1 MKSVCCWLLIF
12 ISFQMVCPVLSY
24 AQNDASADISS
35 YEKEKISGIRD
46 AYNQNANDNNS
57 KRTFSPGVGRV
68 SFSYF
73 RLFFSLLLICA
84 MIYLI
89 YFFLKKKTNSLAN
102 KNAEET
108 SVLLSLPLG
117 MGKNVQVVY
126 IAGKFL
132 IIGVTNDSINYLSE
146 VTDEKEIENLKR
158 LMQEKKIKAGE
169 SFANVFQEILKI
181 SNVRND
187 KQKDFDYE
195 ESSVDFLQKQTMRI
209 NTLNEKKEVLSD
221 KENIE
226 SDIKTDN

>member
-12 ISFQMVCPVLSY
+12 ISFQIVLPSLSY
-24 AQNDASADISS
+24 AQNDVSSDISV
-35 YEKEKISGIRD
+35 YEKQKLEGIKNAYNKQNGSKNVPYSSGIRNTS
-46 AYNQNANDNNS
+46 Y
-57 KRTFSPGVGRV
+57 
-68 SFSYF
+68 SYF
-73 RLFFSLLLICA
+73 RLIFSLLLVCA
-84 MIYLI
+84 VIYLI

-108 SVLLSLPLG
+108 SILLSLPLG
-117 MGKNVQVVY
+117 MGKNVQVIY

-132 IIGVTNDSINYLSE
+132 IIGVTNDSINCLSE

-158 LMQEKKIKAGE
+158 LMQEQKIKAGE

-209 NTLNEKKEVLSD
+209 NTLNEKKEGLSD

>member
-12 ISFQMVCPVLSY
+12 ISFQIVLPSLSY
-24 AQNDASADISS
+24 AQNDVSSDISV
-35 YEKEKISGIRD
+35 YEKQKLEGIKNAYNKQNGSKNVPYSSGIRNTS
-46 AYNQNANDNNS
+46 Y
-57 KRTFSPGVGRV
+57 
-68 SFSYF
+68 SYF
-73 RLFFSLLLICA
+73 RLIFSLLLVCA
-84 MIYLI
+84 VI
-89 YFFLKKKTNSLAN
+89 YFIYFLLKKKTNSLTSQN
-102 KNAEET
+102 GEDS

-132 IIGVTNDSINYLSE
+132 IIGVTNDSINCLSE

-158 LMQEKKIKAGE
+158 LMQEQKIKAGE

-209 NTLNEKKEVLSD
+209 NTLNEKKEGLSD

>member
-12 ISFQMVCPVLSY
+12 ISFQIVLPSLSY
-24 AQNDASADISS
+24 AQNDVSSDISV
-35 YEKEKISGIRD
+35 YEKQKLEGIKNAYNKQNGSKNVPYSSGIRNTS
-46 AYNQNANDNNS
+46 Y
-57 KRTFSPGVGRV
+57 
-68 SFSYF
+68 SYF
-73 RLFFSLLLICA
+73 RLIFSLLLVCA
-84 MIYLI
+84 VIYLI

-132 IIGVTNDSINYLSE
+132 IIGVTNDSINCLSE

-158 LMQEKKIKAGE
+158 LMQEQKIKAGE

-195 ESSVDFLQKQTMRI
+195 ENSVDFLQKQTMRI
-209 NTLNEKKEVLSD
+209 NTLNEKKEGLSD

>member
-1 MKSVCCWLLIF
+1 
-12 ISFQMVCPVLSY
+12 MVCPVLSY

-117 MGKNVQVVY
+117 MGKNVQVIY

-146 VTDEKEIENLKR
+146 VTDEKEIENLKH
-158 LMQEKKIKAGE
+158 LMQEQKIKAGE

-209 NTLNEKKEVLSD
+209 NTLNEKKEGLSD

>member
-1 MKSVCCWLLIF
+1 
-12 ISFQMVCPVLSY
+12 MVCPVLSY
-24 AQNDASADISS
+24 AQNDVSADISS
-35 YEKEKISGIRD
+35 YEKEKLSGIRD
-46 AYNQNANDNNS
+46 AYNQNANTNNT

-73 RLFFSLLLICA
+73 RLFFSLLFICA

-108 SVLLSLPLG
+108 SVLLSLSVG

-132 IIGVTNDSINYLSE
+132 IIGVTNDSVSYLSE

-158 LMQEKKIKAGE
+158 LMQEQKIKAGE
-169 SFANVFQEILKI
+169 SFANVFQEILKF
-181 SNVRND
+181 SNVKND

-195 ESSVDFLQKQTMRI
+195 ESSVDFLQKQTTRI
-209 NTLNEKKEVLSD
+209 NNLNEVKEVTD
-221 KENIE
+221 EN
-226 SDIKTDN
+226 DINN

>member
-1 MKSVCCWLLIF
+1 
-12 ISFQMVCPVLSY
+12 MVCPVLSY

-117 MGKNVQVVY
+117 MGKNVQVIY

-158 LMQEKKIKAGE
+158 LMQEQKIKAGE
-169 SFANVFQEILKI
+169 SFANVLQEILKI

-187 KQKDFDYE
+187 MQKDFDYE
-195 ESSVDFLQKQTMRI
+195 EHSVDTPYI
-209 NTLNEKKEVLSD
+209 KKNYKAVLIFYRSRQC
-221 KENIE
+221 E
-226 SDIKTDN
+226 

>member
-12 ISFQMVCPVLSY
+12 ISFQIVLPSLSY
-24 AQNDASADISS
+24 AQNDVSSDISV
-35 YEKEKISGIRD
+35 YEKQKLEGIKNAYNKQNGSKNVPYSSGIRNTS
-46 AYNQNANDNNS
+46 Y
-57 KRTFSPGVGRV
+57 
-68 SFSYF
+68 SYF
-73 RLFFSLLLICA
+73 RLIFSLLLVCA
-84 MIYLI
+84 VI
-89 YFFLKKKTNSLAN
+89 YFIYFLLKKKTNSLTSQN
-102 KNAEET
+102 GEDS

-117 MGKNVQVVY
+117 MGKNVQVIY

-158 LMQEKKIKAGE
+158 LMQEQKIKAGE

-209 NTLNEKKEVLSD
+209 NTLNEKKEGLSD

>member
-12 ISFQMVCPVLSY
+12 ISFQIVLPSLSY
-24 AQNDASADISS
+24 AQNDVSSDISV
-35 YEKEKISGIRD
+35 YEKQKLEGIKNAYNKQNGSKNVPYSSGIRNTS
-46 AYNQNANDNNS
+46 Y
-57 KRTFSPGVGRV
+57 
-68 SFSYF
+68 SYF
-73 RLFFSLLLICA
+73 RLIFSLLLVCA
-84 MIYLI
+84 VI
-89 YFFLKKKTNSLAN
+89 YFIYFLLKKKTNSLTSQN
-102 KNAEET
+102 GEDS

-158 LMQEKKIKAGE
+158 LMQEQKIKAGE

-209 NTLNEKKEVLSD
+209 NTLNEKKEGLSD

>member
-1 MKSVCCWLLIF
+1 
-12 ISFQMVCPVLSY
+12 MVCPVLSY

>member
-12 ISFQMVCPVLSY
+12 ISFQIVLPSLSY
-24 AQNDASADISS
+24 AQNDVSSDISV
-35 YEKEKISGIRD
+35 YEKQKLEGIKNAYNKQNGSKNVPYSSGIRNTS
-46 AYNQNANDNNS
+46 Y
-57 KRTFSPGVGRV
+57 
-68 SFSYF
+68 SYF
-73 RLFFSLLLICA
+73 RLIFSLLLVCA
-84 MIYLI
+84 VIYLI

-117 MGKNVQVVY
+117 MGKNVQVIY

-158 LMQEKKIKAGE
+158 LMQEQKIKAGE

-195 ESSVDFLQKQTMRI
+195 ENSVDFLQKQTMRI
-209 NTLNEKKEVLSD
+209 NTLNEKKEGLSD

>member
-1 MKSVCCWLLIF
+1 
-12 ISFQMVCPVLSY
+12 MVCPVLSY

-117 MGKNVQVVY
+117 MGKNVQVIY

-158 LMQEKKIKAGE
+158 LMQEQKIKAGE

-195 ESSVDFLQKQTMRI
+195 ENSVDFLQKQTMRI
-209 NTLNEKKEVLSD
+209 NTLNEKKEGLSD

>member
-1 MKSVCCWLLIF
+1 
-12 ISFQMVCPVLSY
+12 MVCPVLSY

-117 MGKNVQVVY
+117 MGKNVQVIY

-158 LMQEKKIKAGE
+158 LMQEQKIKAGE

-209 NTLNEKKEVLSD
+209 NTLNEKKEGLSD

-226 SDIKTDN
+226 SDIKNDN